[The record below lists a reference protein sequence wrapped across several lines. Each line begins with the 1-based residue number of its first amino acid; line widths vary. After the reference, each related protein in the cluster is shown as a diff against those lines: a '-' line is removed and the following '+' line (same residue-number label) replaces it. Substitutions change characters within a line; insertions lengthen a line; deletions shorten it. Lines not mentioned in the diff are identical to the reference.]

1 MQDDEMYKK
10 LSEYFGSCKKTNELM
25 SDIENEYIELINT
38 EQAQKEYI
46 LLSVKLPDLLF
57 LFLFFKLYII
67 RLDKSQCVNY
77 IFLRIGLIDLYFI
90 CSAKKLTGR

>member
-38 EQAQKEYI
+38 EQAQKEY
-46 LLSVKLPDLLF
+46 DF
-57 LFLFFKLYII
+57 LYT
-67 RLDKSQCVNY
+67 RASHDKGNTDVTE
-77 IFLRIGLIDLYFI
+77 GE
-90 CSAKKLTGR
+90 

>member
-1 MQDDEMYKK
+1 MQDDEMYEK

-46 LLSVKLPDLLF
+46 LLSVRLPDHTPRNLQSYCHM
-57 LFLFFKLYII
+57 KKCGGA
-67 RLDKSQCVNY
+67 RLE
-77 IFLRIGLIDLYFI
+77 
-90 CSAKKLTGR
+90 KLTEKAARSGIKIYPIIKK